1 MIVHKLAHEKFGND
15 YEVILGGRSSL
26 EWPQN
31 PLGENLKLVMTI
43 DNDRFNRKLK
53 GFDFPEGKFISIF
66 STYSESRYFLDDIV
80 YFGDSVEFNYIK
92 KGFTKVV
99 LSDSPYLDE
108 SAQEE
113 VNFLSLQPYEINA
126 DDYPAFSFFSKALPN
141 GLKGCDK
148 LLDEYYFVCQIYSS
162 DIPSKDGGA
171 LGLSDSIGYLF
182 LKKNI
187 LDDSDA
193 GFFFVQ
199 TA

>member
-1 MIVHKLAHEKFGND
+1 MIVHKLTHENCGND
-15 YEVILGGRSSL
+15 YEVILGGRPSL
-26 EWPQN
+26 GWPQN
-31 PLGENLKLVMTI
+31 PLGEDLKLVMTI
-43 DNDRFNRKLK
+43 DNDRLNKKLK
-53 GFDFPEGKFISIF
+53 GFNFPNGKFMSIF
-66 STYSESRYFLDDIV
+66 STYSESRYFLDDVV
-80 YFGDSVEFNYIK
+80 YFGDSIEFDYIK

-99 LSDSPYLDE
+99 LSDSSFLDE
-108 SAQEE
+108 SSQEE
-113 VNFLSLQPYEINA
+113 ANYFSLQPHEIS
-126 DDYPAFSFFSKALPN
+126 DYDYPAFSYFSKELPN

-162 DIPSKDGGA
+162 DVPSKDGGA